1 MAGHDQIQEHL
12 LQLVPIAVCTRKIGV
27 GGQVGMLL
35 DMVSDHLGA
44 HEVNLPLSEKAKPKR
59 IEVKVGD

>member
-12 LQLVPIAVCTRKIGV
+12 PQLDPIAVCMRKI